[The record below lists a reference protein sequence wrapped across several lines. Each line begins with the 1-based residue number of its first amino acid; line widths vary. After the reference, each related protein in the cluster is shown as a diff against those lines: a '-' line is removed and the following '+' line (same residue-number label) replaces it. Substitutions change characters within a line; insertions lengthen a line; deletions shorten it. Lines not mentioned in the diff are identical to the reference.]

1 MQQVEFLGMEGG
13 VPARYSDAKV
23 SERAKERKYRRMV
36 KNQYLA
42 LSKERVFIGPQ
53 RWAKVCLLGW
63 MSRPNKR
70 LPGSTWVVRPARGL
84 NLVQPLRNTRDV

>member
-1 MQQVEFLGMEGG
+1 MDRRGLQQLEFLGMEGG

-53 RWAKVCLLGW
+53 RWAKVRLLG
-63 MSRPNKR
+63 
-70 LPGSTWVVRPARGL
+70 
-84 NLVQPLRNTRDV
+84 